1 MRKLANILCGLCL
14 LVALLWAALPDHASH
29 GAHED
34 HAQTSAV
41 DQDALCSDGS
51 GHASCQ
57 LVATATLSFF
67 EVAPSAKSAQFVITP
82 VSASSRA
89 FAPRRPPPR
98 TFF

>member
-14 LVALLWAALPDHASH
+14 LVALLWAALPDHSSH
-29 GAHED
+29 GAHVE
-34 HAQTSAV
+34 HAQTAAV
-41 DQDALCSDGS
+41 DQEALCSDGS

-67 EVAPSAKSAQFVITP
+67 EVAPSAKPAQFVITP

-89 FAPRRPPPR
+89 FAPQRPPPR